1 MDAGG
6 IDPAVVKIEQ
16 GADGDGV
23 IDGLV
28 VPAGG
33 VKRLHVAGRNLRR
46 VAVHLVDEAQ
56 KHFFFFT
63 EAGDF
68 KITKDRLYELLAT
81 VRATFLLQKYRR
93 DRGVRFQSKGTIIA
107 SRSIG
112 RNEFGSPG
120 VSGEGSRIISCVKR
134 AR

>member
-6 IDPAVVKIEQ
+6 IDPAVVKIKQ
-16 GADGDGV
+16 GTDSNGV

-63 EAGDF
+63 ETGGF
-68 KITKDRLYELLAT
+68 KVAKDRRDQLLAKL
-81 VRATFLLQKYRR
+81 RPP
-93 DRGVRFQSKGTIIA
+93 
-107 SRSIG
+107 SRSRSTAATAAWDFSQKG
-112 RNEFGSPG
+112 QSLRDE
-120 VSGEGSRIISCVKR
+120 V
-134 AR
+134 